1 MTRASHRHSRAARPA
16 IPRSLALAAAAVALC
31 AAARAEGARPSQAA
45 CDAAKIGA
53 RELAE
58 CLRTNADRSDKELAT
73 AFDAAIK
80 SIDARAGLLSS
91 QKARW
96 RRALVDAQAE
106 WVAWRD
112 TECQDVA
119 PFESSLDAKSGDP
132 RLRCI
137 IDYDAERVSSL
148 KARYR

>member
-1 MTRASHRHSRAARPA
+1 MSFYVTKVMMRV
-16 IPRSLALAAAAVALC
+16 LVFAAAAIALC
-31 AAARAEGARPSQAA
+31 PFAQAEAARPSQAA

-58 CLRTNADRSDKELAT
+58 CLRTNADRADKELA
-73 AFDAAIK
+73 AAVDAAIK
-80 SIDARAGLLSS
+80 SIDGREGLLSS

-96 RRALVDAQAE
+96 RRSLSDAETQ

-112 TECQDVA
+112 SECQDVA
-119 PFESSLDAKSGDP
+119 PFESGMDAKGGDP

-148 KARYR
+148 KARYP

>member
-1 MTRASHRHSRAARPA
+1 MPP
-16 IPRSLALAAAAVALC
+16 PRSPC
-31 AAARAEGARPSQAA
+31 ARSPRLKPRSPSQSA

-58 CLRTNADRSDKELAT
+58 CLRTGADQADRELAK
-73 AFDAAIK
+73 AVDAAIK
-80 SIDARAGLLSS
+80 SIDARQGLLSS

-96 RRALVDAQAE
+96 RRSLNDAEAQ

-112 TECQDVA
+112 SECQDVA
-119 PFESSLDAKSGDP
+119 PFEAGMDAKGGDP

-148 KARYR
+148 KARYLETRPRPCFAWFFTHLMPA

>member
-1 MTRASHRHSRAARPA
+1 VTL
-16 IPRSLALAAAAVALC
+16 RSLALAAAVAALC
-31 AAARAEGARPSQAA
+31 PSARAQDARPSLTA

-80 SIDARAGLLSS
+80 SIDARAGLMSS

-96 RRALVDAQAE
+96 RRALGDAQAQ

-137 IDYDAERVSSL
+137 IDYDAERVLSL
-148 KARYR
+148 KARYP

>member
-1 MTRASHRHSRAARPA
+1 MTRSLMSFRVTKAIMRP
-16 IPRSLALAAAAVALC
+16 LVLAAAAIALC
-31 AAARAEGARPSQAA
+31 PFARAEDARPSLAA
-45 CDAAKIGA
+45 CDAGKIGA

-58 CLRTNADRSDKELAT
+58 CLRTNADRADKELAT
-73 AFDAAIK
+73 AVDAAIK
-80 SIDARAGLLSS
+80 SIDARQGLLSS

-96 RRALVDAQAE
+96 RRSLNDAEAQ

-112 TECQDVA
+112 SECQDVA
-119 PFESSLDAKSGDP
+119 PFESGMDVKGGDP

-148 KARYR
+148 RARYP

>member
-1 MTRASHRHSRAARPA
+1 M
-16 IPRSLALAAAAVALC
+16 ILRSLALAAAVIALC
-31 AAARAEGARPSQAA
+31 PSARAEDARPSQTA
-45 CDAAKIGA
+45 CDATKIGA

-58 CLRTNADRSDKELAT
+58 CLRTSADRSDKDLA
-73 AFDAAIK
+73 AAVEEAVK
-80 SIDARAGLLSS
+80 SIDARQGLLSS

-96 RRALVDAQAE
+96 RRALSDAEAQ

-112 TECQDVA
+112 SECQDVA
-119 PFESSLDAKSGDP
+119 PFESSLDAKGGDP

-148 KARYR
+148 KARYP

>member
-1 MTRASHRHSRAARPA
+1 MSFKTIKA
-16 IPRSLALAAAAVALC
+16 IMRLLVFAAAAIALC
-31 AAARAEGARPSQAA
+31 ASARAEAASPSQVA
-45 CDAAKIGA
+45 CDPAKIGA

-58 CLRTNADRSDKELAT
+58 CLRTGADKADRELA
-73 AFDAAIK
+73 AVVDAAIK
-80 SIDARAGLLSS
+80 SIDARQGLLSS

-96 RRALVDAQAE
+96 RRSLNDAQAQ

-112 TECQDVA
+112 SECQDVA
-119 PFESSLDAKSGDP
+119 PFESGMDAKAGDP

-148 KARYR
+148 KARYP

>member
-1 MTRASHRHSRAARPA
+1 MILR
-16 IPRSLALAAAAVALC
+16 LLVFAAAAIILC
-31 AAARAEGARPSQAA
+31 PLARAEAARPSQAA

-53 RELAE
+53 RELAD
-58 CLRTNADRSDKELAT
+58 CLRTSADRADKELA
-73 AFDAAIK
+73 AAVDAAVK
-80 SIDARAGLLSS
+80 SIDAREGLLSS

-96 RRALVDAQAE
+96 RRSLNDAEAQ

-112 TECQDVA
+112 SECQDVA
-119 PFESSLDAKSGDP
+119 PFEAGMDAKSGDP

-148 KARYR
+148 KTRYP

>member
-1 MTRASHRHSRAARPA
+1 MSFFVTKVMIRPLVFAAA
-16 IPRSLALAAAAVALC
+16 IGFSALAQAQTAS
-31 AAARAEGARPSQAA
+31 PSQTA

-58 CLRTNADRSDKELAT
+58 CLRTNADRADKQLAT
-73 AFDAAIK
+73 AVDAAIK
-80 SIDARAGLLSS
+80 AIDTRQGLLSS

-96 RRALVDAQAE
+96 RRSLNDAQAQ

-112 TECQDVA
+112 SECQDVA
-119 PFESSLDAKSGDP
+119 PFESGTDAKGDP

-148 KARYR
+148 KARYP

>member
-1 MTRASHRHSRAARPA
+1 MR
-16 IPRSLALAAAAVALC
+16 LLVLAAAAIALC
-31 AAARAEGARPSQAA
+31 PLARAEDAHPSQAA
-45 CDAAKIGA
+45 CDGTKIGA

-58 CLRTNADRSDKELAT
+58 CLRTGADQADRELAK
-73 AFDAAIK
+73 AVEAAIK
-80 SIDARAGLLSS
+80 SIDARQGLLSS

-96 RRALVDAQAE
+96 RRSLNDAEAQ

-112 TECQDVA
+112 SECQDVA
-119 PFESSLDAKSGDP
+119 PFEAGMDAKGGDP

>member
-1 MTRASHRHSRAARPA
+1 MR
-16 IPRSLALAAAAVALC
+16 LLVFAAAAIASC
-31 AAARAEGARPSQAA
+31 TFARAEAASPSEVA
-45 CDAAKIGA
+45 CDPAKIGA

-58 CLRTNADRSDKELAT
+58 CLRTGADKADRELAKT
-73 AFDAAIK
+73 VDAAIK
-80 SIDARAGLLSS
+80 SIDARQGLLSS

-96 RRALVDAQAE
+96 RRSLNDAQSQ

-112 TECQDVA
+112 SECQDVA
-119 PFESSLDAKSGDP
+119 PFESGMDAKAGDP

-148 KARYR
+148 KARYP